1 MVMASYLK
9 KFATNLVR
17 RGKEVKSILE
27 ATDSEG
33 KLSVQVQSWAV

>member
-9 KFATNLVR
+9 KFATCVAR
-17 RGKEVKSILE
+17 RGKEAKSILA